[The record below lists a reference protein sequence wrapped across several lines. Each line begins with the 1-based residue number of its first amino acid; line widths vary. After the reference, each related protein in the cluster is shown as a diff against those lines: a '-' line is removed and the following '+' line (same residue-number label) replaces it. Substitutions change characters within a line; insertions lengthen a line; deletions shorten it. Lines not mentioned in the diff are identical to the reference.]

1 MDQSSA
7 SFERFRSCLNSDDA
21 GDDDDDKVDDDDDD
35 DNRNLA
41 SSPFL
46 TKPRA
51 ISSLYS
57 TCTPIWPSLWPRWW
71 TLWCLQSWLCTLWRL
86 RWQLWTKWWWF
97 WPLHSHTGNLP
108 PHNPHRQNHCPEQ
121 IVEDYLGP
129 SLQNFSCLEGGIIWN
144 PNILW
149 KAHWFEKLF
158 AMLQCVLPTTISDN
172 DDDEDEDDDDAD
184 DDWDWFP
191 LTCFVS

>member
-57 TCTPIWPSLWPRWW
+57 TCTPIW
-71 TLWCLQSWLCTLWRL
+71 
-86 RWQLWTKWWWF
+86 
-97 WPLHSHTGNLP
+97 LHIIVATMMNIVMFTIMIMHIMTFEMTIMNKMMMILTSP
-108 PHNPHRQNHCPEQ
+108 FPH
-121 IVEDYLGP
+121 
-129 SLQNFSCLEGGIIWN
+129 W
-144 PNILW
+144 
-149 KAHWFEKLF
+149 
-158 AMLQCVLPTTISDN
+158 
-172 DDDEDEDDDDAD
+172 
-184 DDWDWFP
+184 
-191 LTCFVS
+191 